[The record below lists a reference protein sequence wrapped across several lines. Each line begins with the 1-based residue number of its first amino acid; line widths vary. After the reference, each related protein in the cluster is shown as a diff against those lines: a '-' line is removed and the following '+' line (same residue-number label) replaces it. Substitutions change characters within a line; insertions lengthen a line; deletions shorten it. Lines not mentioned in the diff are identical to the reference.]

1 MPWQSSGFSYDVSY
15 TEEGIRFMPDKSMLA
30 AVFEDEGKLVV
41 REVPV
46 PTIRTPRDVLVKVK
60 VCGVCGTDIRFLAV
74 PPVIQA
80 KKGVILGH
88 EYIGEVVEAGEDVLQ
103 FQPGDRVAV
112 IPDLPCGHC
121 RFCAEGWPNLCEN
134 MVSIGGDMD
143 GGFAHYALAPAKGLY
158 KISPD
163 LPVEEGAFVELLS
176 CVMGGVQKAAL
187 LPGEDVV
194 IIGAGPAGLVYMKVF
209 KAAGAGKVI
218 MAEISPW
225 RIDFARKA
233 GADLVINPREENL
246 REAVRA
252 VSDGGA
258 HVVVDAVG
266 SQVTAAISVTR
277 KAGRIIVFGEDH
289 KAECTIRPRDIQG
302 QELRIV
308 GSFIGIDVFPKA
320 VKMLESR
327 AVKLGD
333 LITHRLSLQELS
345 TGIVELSA
353 GRGAKGVCFPWR

>member
-1 MPWQSSGFSYDVSY
+1 
-15 TEEGIRFMPDKSMLA
+15 MPDKTMSA
-30 AVFEDEGKLVV
+30 AIFEDEGKLVV

-46 PTIRTPRDVLVKVK
+46 PTVRTPQDVLVKVE

-74 PPVIQA
+74 PPVIRA

-88 EYIGEVVEAGEDVLQ
+88 EYIGEVVAVGKDVPQL
-103 FQPGDRVAV
+103 QPGDRVAV

-121 RFCAEGWPNLCEN
+121 RFCAEGRPNLCEN
-134 MVSIGGDMD
+134 MASIGGDLD
-143 GGFAHYALAPAKGLY
+143 GGFAHYALAPAEGLY

-176 CVMGGVQKAAL
+176 CVLGGVQKAAL

-194 IIGAGPAGLVYMKVF
+194 IMGAGPAGLVYMKVF

-225 RIDFARKA
+225 RIDFARRA
-233 GADLVINPREENL
+233 GADLVINPREADL

-252 VSDGGA
+252 VTDSGA

-266 SQVTAAISVTR
+266 SQVTAAISVAR
-277 KAGRIIVFGEDH
+277 RAGRIIVFGEDH

-302 QELRIV
+302 QELRIL
-308 GSFIGIDVFPKA
+308 GSFIGIHVFPKA
-320 VKMLESR
+320 VKMLESG
-327 AVKLGD
+327 VVQLSD
-333 LITHRLSLQELS
+333 LITHRLSLEELPA
-345 TGIVELSA
+345 GIAELAA